1 MNKLPSFATL
11 VTAALIGIAA
21 ESAWS
26 DEATP
31 NGSAVPAMQTPAPE
45 TGYVP
50 GWYPPP
56 PNTGGYAQP
65 RQQPSQWPV
74 SPPGYGQL
82 PPYYPPHGQ
91 YRAVPAAPAVNPLSA
106 ELKQTQEQLR
116 AKSAELDTAIA
127 TLEQHRQ
134 QITDDQQQNQMLAA
148 ERDRLRDDLDSR
160 DKQLAT
166 LQADLQ
172 AAMEVI
178 QQAQSENAL
187 SSQQLGTAMA
197 QADTLKNELTELNSW
212 LESQK
217 TTLQNAEL
225 QTTPQALQQAQSE
238 TTAPSQLLS
247 TAEAQA
253 EAFNNELIELKA
265 QLENQKI
272 TLQDT
277 GQALAAVVAERDGL
291 QKDLAACHRELTRAQ
306 GVE

>member
-91 YRAVPAAPAVNPLSA
+91 YRAVPAAPAVNPLST
-106 ELKQTQEQLR
+106 ELKQTQEQLK

-127 TLEQHRQ
+127 ALEQHRQ
-134 QITDDQQQNQMLAA
+134 QITNDQQQNQMLAA

-166 LQADLQ
+166 LQAD
-172 AAMEVI
+172 
-178 QQAQSENAL
+178 
-187 SSQQLGTAMA
+187 
-197 QADTLKNELTELNSW
+197 
-212 LESQK
+212 
-217 TTLQNAEL
+217 
-225 QTTPQALQQAQSE
+225 
-238 TTAPSQLLS
+238 
-247 TAEAQA
+247 
-253 EAFNNELIELKA
+253 
-265 QLENQKI
+265 
-272 TLQDT
+272 
-277 GQALAAVVAERDGL
+277 
-291 QKDLAACHRELTRAQ
+291 
-306 GVE
+306 